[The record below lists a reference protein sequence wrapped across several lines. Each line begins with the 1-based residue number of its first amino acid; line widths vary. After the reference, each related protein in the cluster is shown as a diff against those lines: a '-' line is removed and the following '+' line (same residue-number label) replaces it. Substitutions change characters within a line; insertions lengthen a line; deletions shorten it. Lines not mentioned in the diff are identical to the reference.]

1 MLFPDIEI
9 PYYSKVSKVSK
20 RHFYLNFRFIIMRIL
35 KLLKRLPWFSIIIV
49 VILLLIYKYANGQN
63 KMDELQ
69 QALVESYR
77 EKNEAK
83 EVQKQ
88 NLPKDKFP
96 NLESQFSNVKDE
108 KTMKVLSAKIEELK
122 NVQVDFNKT
131 SKILLMS
138 SWKSGS
144 DLVGDIL
151 SHHPKSFYHYEPLSW
166 HGIKRYVTDDNDEA
180 GMVVKS
186 LLNCQYGPSLG
197 IFYILRNI
205 KDI

>member
-1 MLFPDIEI
+1 MT
-9 PYYSKVSKVSK
+9 
-20 RHFYLNFRFIIMRIL
+20 IIT
-35 KLLKRLPWFSIIIV
+35 F
-49 VILLLIYKYANGQN
+49 A
-63 KMDELQ
+63 
-69 QALVESYR
+69 
-77 EKNEAK
+77 EKIEAK

-88 NLPKDKFP
+88 NVPKDKFP
-96 NLESQFSNVKDE
+96 NLESKFSNVKDE

-166 HGIKRYVTDDNDEA
+166 HGTKRFVTDDNDEA
-180 GMVVKS
+180 GVVVKS

-197 IFYILRNI
+197 TYHIVLNI

>member
-1 MLFPDIEI
+1 MTIITFAEKIET
-9 PYYSKVSKVSK
+9 
-20 RHFYLNFRFIIMRIL
+20 
-35 KLLKRLPWFSIIIV
+35 
-49 VILLLIYKYANGQN
+49 
-63 KMDELQ
+63 
-69 QALVESYR
+69 
-77 EKNEAK
+77 K

-88 NLPKDKFP
+88 NVPKDTFP

-122 NVQVDFNKT
+122 NVQVDVNKT

-197 IFYILRNI
+197 MYILLLYFDLNWNYQ
-205 KDI
+205 